1 MAFFKNNYAANQEL
15 SQRQVLENKYASSR
29 HNILLVVVFTV
40 INLILLVTNSNTYF
54 LFSAYVPY
62 FIADLGMLLGGKYP
76 AEVYTGELAGLEIAG
91 NGFFV
96 AMLVTAIVIVVL
108 YLLSWIFSK
117 KKSGWMIFALV
128 FFILDTLAMFA
139 LIGISADQIIDILFH
154 AWVIISLISGI
165 SAYSKLKKLPE
176 EPEEEPVEA
185 VPAVNPVEN
194 PVDEEP
200 SFPLQ

>member
-1 MAFFKNNYAANQEL
+1 MAFFKNNQAANQQL

-29 HNILLVVVFTV
+29 HNILLVVVFTA
-40 INLILLVTNSNTYF
+40 INLILLIANSNTYF
-54 LFSAYVPY
+54 LFSASVPY

-76 AEVYTGELAGLEIAG
+76 AELYAGELAGLEILG
-91 NGFFV
+91 TGFFV
-96 AMLVTAIVIVVL
+96 TTLVIAILIVAL

-139 LIGISADQIIDILFH
+139 LVGISADQIIDVIFH
-154 AWVIISLISGI
+154 AWVIISLFSGI
-165 SAYSKLKKLPE
+165 SAYNKLKKLPE
-176 EPEEEPVEA
+176 EPEEEVEEA
-185 VPAVNPVEN
+185 VVASPVVN

-200 SFPLQ
+200 AFPME